1 MTLETNIKVIPHN
14 WIRHLWCLEVT
25 GGYFYSSKTMV
36 KIPFQISSRI
46 GESEISEIVEKLAMK
61 DYLWNKVLGIQ
72 NRTKRWFRISTYFRA
87 HFDCSRIEKWILNRS
102 CLCVIIRV
110 YSCMQTRFHRAWFS
124 EIFSNFQKKITLGI
138 LVKFR
143 APYKLSL
150 QLFSELFLAKKY
162 IFKIKRVFYHN
173 HLK

>member
-36 KIPFQISSRI
+36 EIPFQISSRI
-46 GESEISEIVEKLAMK
+46 GESEFSENGSNL
-61 DYLWNKVLGIQ
+61 
-72 NRTKRWFRISTYFRA
+72 TKRWLRISTYFRA
-87 HFDCSRIEKWILNRS
+87 HFDCSRISKWILNRS

-124 EIFSNFQKKITLGI
+124 EIFSNFQNNFHLRYFGQISCPYRI
-138 LVKFR
+138 KF
-143 APYKLSL
+143 SL
-150 QLFSELFLAKKY
+150 QLVFELHFLTKKY